1 MVTLYLNCTMNVY
14 KDMHLVGLGDTR
26 LGKNGP
32 WEITAAPIIVA
43 VLVDAGILDRL
54 GYNW

>member
-43 VLVDAGILDRL
+43 VVVDAGIPDRL